1 MMVHLVVAA
10 VAVVVEQVVA
20 VGVEV
25 EAAVVQV
32 LLVQETAVVA

>member
-25 EAAVVQV
+25 EVAVVQV